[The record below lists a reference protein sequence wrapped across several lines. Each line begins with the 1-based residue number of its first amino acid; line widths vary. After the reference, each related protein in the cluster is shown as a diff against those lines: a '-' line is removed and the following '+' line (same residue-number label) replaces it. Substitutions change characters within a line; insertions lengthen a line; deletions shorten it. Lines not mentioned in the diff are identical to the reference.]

1 MANWSD
7 ETLLLAVVQRE
18 DASSLIADVNRRGHQ
33 ATRIN
38 ASGGFLSVGN
48 VVVLMAVASDD
59 VPDVLEAIQR
69 TCQTRMAYVFQPL
82 GDVVVDGG
90 AYPIEVEVGGA
101 VVFALP
107 IERRV
112 RISGRQPA
120 AAARA
125 RISAQDSC

>member
-1 MANWSD
+1 MANRSD

-18 DASSLIADVNRRGHQ
+18 DASSLIAEVNRRGHQ

-38 ASGGFLSVGN
+38 ASGGFLSIGN

-59 VPDVLEAIQR
+59 VPDILEAIQR
-69 TCQTRMAYVFQPL
+69 TCQIRTAYAFQPL
-82 GDVVVDGG
+82 GDVVDGG
-90 AYPIEVEVGGA
+90 VYPIEVEVGGA

-125 RISAQDSC
+125 RISAQDSW